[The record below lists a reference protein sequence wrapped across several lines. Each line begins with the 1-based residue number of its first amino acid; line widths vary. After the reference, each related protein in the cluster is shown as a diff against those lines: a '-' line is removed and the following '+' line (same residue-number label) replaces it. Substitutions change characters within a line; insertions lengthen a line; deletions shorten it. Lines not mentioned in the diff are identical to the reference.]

1 MQKIE
6 EVCAPASFVYW
17 GLKGLDSRENVH
29 PFIGLVGE
37 GMN

>member
-6 EVCAPASFVYW
+6 EVCTWASLMYW
-17 GLKGLDSRENVH
+17 GVQGLDSGENVH

-37 GMN
+37 GMC